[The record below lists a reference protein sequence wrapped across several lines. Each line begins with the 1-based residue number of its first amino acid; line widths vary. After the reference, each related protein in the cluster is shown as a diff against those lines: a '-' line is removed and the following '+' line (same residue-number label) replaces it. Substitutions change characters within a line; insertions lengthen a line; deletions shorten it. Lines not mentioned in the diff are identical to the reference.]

1 MYNYISAI
9 CMYNMLNAYF
19 AISYIKYCIT
29 YNVDSE
35 SDDFED
41 VGAAALD

>member
-9 CMYNMLNAYF
+9 CMYNMLNNNF

-29 YNVDSE
+29 YNVDGE

>member
-1 MYNYISAI
+1 
-9 CMYNMLNAYF
+9 MLNDNF
-19 AISYIKYCIT
+19 AITYIIYFIT